1 MTTQV
6 DNKARSY
13 THEVCRRTWALV
25 VLSRHTTFRI
35 GDAEYVSFLVCQR
48 VPIKV
53 VQQEPRV
60 EEEQFL
66 SLECA

>member
-1 MTTQV
+1 MKCV
-6 DNKARSY
+6 GDHGPWWHY
-13 THEVCRRTWALV
+13 LV
-25 VLSRHTTFRI
+25 AHDFRI

-53 VQQEPRV
+53 VQQEPSV
-60 EEEQFL
+60 EEQQFL

>member
-1 MTTQV
+1 MGLGGII
-6 DNKARSY
+6 
-13 THEVCRRTWALV
+13 WW
-25 VLSRHTTFRI
+25 HTTFRI

>member
-1 MTTQV
+1 MGLG
-6 DNKARSY
+6 NMIRWHMAF
-13 THEVCRRTWALV
+13 W
-25 VLSRHTTFRI
+25 I

-53 VQQEPRV
+53 VKQEPRV
-60 EEEQFL
+60 EEQQFL